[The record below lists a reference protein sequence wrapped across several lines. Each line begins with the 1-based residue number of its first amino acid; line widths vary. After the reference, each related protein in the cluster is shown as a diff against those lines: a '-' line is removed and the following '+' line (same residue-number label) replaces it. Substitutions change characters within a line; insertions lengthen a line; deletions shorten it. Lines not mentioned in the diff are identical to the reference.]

1 MPRHRYRRL
10 LKKKAIP
17 PKTGNR
23 VSSMFPENLSR
34 LFCNRTLPCTYA
46 AAKYDNTPQPRQI
59 CKAGIYYYSARSIKS
74 YIQNKSSDRH
84 CCIPTDI
91 SFICSAECSC
101 SRASFSLLYQK
112 YRYCISVTIFCLRNT
127 VYDNAEENQFFRLL

>member
-59 CKAGIYYYSARSIKS
+59 CKVGIYYYSARSIKS
-74 YIQNKSSDRH
+74 YIQNKSSGRH

-101 SRASFSLLYQK
+101 SRASFSLLISKISILYFGDDLLSPK
-112 YRYCISVTIFCLRNT
+112 YSI
-127 VYDNAEENQFFRLL
+127 